1 VVENTATGMTLILS
15 AIASF
20 AVAIFLFTLLQ
31 MRYLQALRMIET
43 RLDLLLSRQS
53 QEDSR
58 DSTEG
63 RQG

>member
-1 VVENTATGMTLILS
+1 MVENTATGMTLILS